1 MQWFEHY
8 ANGITCL
15 LCEHY
20 CFLPPGTTGKCGNQA
35 NRNGSLETLTF
46 ASPSALSITHIEE
59 RPFLHFRPG
68 SNALA
73 LGTVGCYLHCP
84 GCQNHQ
90 LTQHY
95 ERVEPLHLEPGQ
107 VVKLALEHDLGAIS
121 FGYNDP
127 VVYYPYA
134 REIGR
139 IARDKGVKILFQ
151 TAAMGSPA
159 VTEDMTGW
167 VDGVHADLKSFRGSY
182 YKSVL
187 GGSLCAVKENLRTL
201 ARSKVWLEVTT
212 LVINGVN
219 DSNAELADIAAF
231 IANELGPHV
240 PWHVSAFTP
249 ANYRLSHPPT
259 GNAALLRAFEAGK
272 AAGLHYVY
280 FGNVPWLNDTVCPGC
295 GALLVQRRE
304 YEVLEYRLQD
314 GHCPD
319 CGRITEGV
327 WQ

>member
-1 MQWFEHY
+1 MQYFEHY

-15 LCEHY
+15 LCEQY
-20 CFLPPGTTGKCGNQA
+20 CFLPPDRVGLCNNQKNSGGT
-35 NRNGSLETLTF
+35 LETTTY
-46 ASPSALSITHIEE
+46 AKPSALSITHIEE

-68 SNALA
+68 ANALA
-73 LGTVGCYLHCP
+73 LGTTGCNLHCP

-95 ERVEPLHLEPGQ
+95 ETVEAMELQPGQ
-107 VVKLALEHDLGAIS
+107 VVKLALENKLEIIS

-134 REIGR
+134 KDIGA
-139 IARDKGVKILFQ
+139 IAKDKRVKTLFQ
-151 TAAMGSPA
+151 TAAMASPMLID
-159 VTEDMTGW
+159 DMVEW
-167 VDGVHADLKSFRGSY
+167 LDGVHVDLKSFNPAY

-187 GGSLCAVKENLRTL
+187 GGSLCAVKENLRKL
-201 ARSKVWLEVTT
+201 AKSGVWLEVTT

-219 DSNAELADIAAF
+219 DSNAELEAIAKF
-231 IANELGPHV
+231 IAQELGPHV

-259 GNAALLRAFEAGK
+259 STSALLRAFEAGK

-280 FGNVPWLNDTVCPGC
+280 FGNVPWLNDTRCPQC
-295 GALLVQRRE
+295 DTLLVQRHEYDILENHIKEGSCPSCNRE
-304 YEVLEYRLQD
+304 
-314 GHCPD
+314 
-319 CGRITEGV
+319 IEGV
-327 WQ
+327 WS